1 MSLNFFYEI
10 VTLNLNETKTEGI
23 FKGGYTIVICE
34 QLRLVACFYGFAV
47 FNRNI
52 KTHLRSKE

>member
-1 MSLNFFYEI
+1 M
-10 VTLNLNETKTEGI
+10 NLNETKTEGI